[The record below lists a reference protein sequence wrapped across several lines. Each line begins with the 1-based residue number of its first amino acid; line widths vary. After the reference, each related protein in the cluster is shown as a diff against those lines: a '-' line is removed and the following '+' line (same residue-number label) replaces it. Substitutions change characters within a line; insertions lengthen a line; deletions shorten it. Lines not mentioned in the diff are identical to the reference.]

1 LLASNRA
8 ESDNESKAMVLN
20 NAGVVL
26 EQKGDLAGALNHFDQ
41 AAKTDVTNVVFER
54 NAALLLC
61 KLGRTEEAI
70 RRLRDI
76 LSIDPDDAE
85 TLQILAVANE
95 VAAGDP
101 SKKRTLP
108 AAQTSH

>member
-1 LLASNRA
+1 
-8 ESDNESKAMVLN
+8 
-20 NAGVVL
+20 VVM
-26 EQKGDLAGALNHFDQ
+26 EQKGDLAGALNQFDQ

-61 KLGRTEEAI
+61 KLGKTEEAI

-76 LSIDPDDAE
+76 LSIDPDDPQ

-95 VAAGDP
+95 VAAGNL
-101 SKKRTLP
+101 SRKKTLP
-108 AAQTSH
+108 AAQTSR